1 MERLGCHAGTVAD
14 RPFKETFGTFE
25 RCPQAILRDMTPDES
40 AGVSWA
46 INMAVAKRQGSLAAF
61 VAPGMLSAQGY
72 ELIHVA
78 EEVIDMREEES
89 LEAITGGK

>member
-1 MERLGCHAGTVAD
+1 MEKLGCHAGTVAD
-14 RPFKETFGTFE
+14 RPFIDPFEDFE
-25 RCPQAILRDMTPDES
+25 RCPLAILRDMTPDES

-61 VAPGMLSAQGY
+61 ISPGMLSAQGQ

-78 EEVIDMREEES
+78 EEVMEAREEEH
-89 LEAITGGK
+89 LDAITGVK